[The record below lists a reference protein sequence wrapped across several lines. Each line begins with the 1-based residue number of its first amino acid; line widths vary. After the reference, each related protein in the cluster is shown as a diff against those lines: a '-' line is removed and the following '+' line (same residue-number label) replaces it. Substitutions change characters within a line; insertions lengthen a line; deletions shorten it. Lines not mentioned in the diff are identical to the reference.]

1 MTAKANIDKYQQRY
15 VRKVLKN
22 IAKNDPNTKEVVL
35 NGYPF
40 QDECIASLTMSLI
53 NNSHVRIL
61 YLHDCGISARG
72 AHLLAYALR
81 MNRTIE
87 HLWLNGNN
95 IGSAG
100 ADALANSLRENRTL
114 QTLGLGDND
123 IGNHGGK
130 KILES
135 LKHNEVITDIF
146 LEGNRM
152 SVRIID
158 EVCRRCDRTSEH
170 DISTSHKQRESDV
183 NNCAFGCASNFDPL
197 EDLDASTVMSSI
209 TSSYTRRM
217 LESIEEESEENDDE
231 DDTSSADDDA
241 STVYDQ
247 DISCYIAELTQ
258 RVTKKKQHRLS
269 KLKSF
274 GRFFIRGRR
283 EAVHP

>member
-1 MTAKANIDKYQQRY
+1 MTAKANVEKYQQRY
-15 VRKVLKN
+15 VRKVLKS
-22 IAKNDPNTKEVVL
+22 IANNDPNTKEVVL

-40 QDECIASLTMSLI
+40 QDACIASLTMSLV
-53 NNSHVRIL
+53 NNSHMRIL

-81 MNRTIE
+81 KNRTIE

-135 LKHNEVITDIF
+135 LKHNQVITDIF

-152 SVRIID
+152 SERIID
-158 EVCRRCDRTSEH
+158 EVCRRCDRTSDH
-170 DISTSHKQRESDV
+170 DVSTTNKRYESNVD
-183 NNCAFGCASNFDPL
+183 NCGRSCALNFDPL

-217 LESIEEESEENDDE
+217 LESIEEENEDS

-258 RVTKKKQHRLS
+258 RVTKKNQNRLS
-269 KLKSF
+269 KLKSI

>member
-1 MTAKANIDKYQQRY
+1 MTAKAKVEKYQQRY
-15 VRKVLKN
+15 VRQVLKN

-35 NGYPF
+35 NGFPF

-81 MNRTIE
+81 KNRTIE
-87 HLWLNGNN
+87 HLWLNGND

-100 ADALANSLRENRTL
+100 ADALANSLRDNCTL
-114 QTLGLGDND
+114 QTLGLGGND

-135 LKHNEVITDIF
+135 LKHNQVITDIF

-152 SVRIID
+152 SDRIID
-158 EVCRRCDRTSEH
+158 EICRRCDRTSDH
-170 DISTSHKQRESDV
+170 DVSTNEKPLEYNA
-183 NNCAFGCASNFDPL
+183 NNCGFSCASNYDPL

-209 TSSYTRRM
+209 TSSYTKRM
-217 LESIEEESEENDDE
+217 LESIEEESEENGDQ
-231 DDTSSADDDA
+231 DDTSSADDT

-247 DISCYIAELTQ
+247 EISCYLAELTQ
-258 RVTKKKQHRLS
+258 KVPKKKLDRLS
-269 KLKSF
+269 KLKSL